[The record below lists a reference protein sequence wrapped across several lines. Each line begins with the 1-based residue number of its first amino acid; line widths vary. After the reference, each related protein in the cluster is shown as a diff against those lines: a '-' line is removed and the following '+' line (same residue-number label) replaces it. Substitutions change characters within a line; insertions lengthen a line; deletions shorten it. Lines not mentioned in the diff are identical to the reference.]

1 MSLIIKDKVFEAA
14 SDGVHN
20 AVIDRVEDLGIV
32 ETNFGSKDM
41 VRVVL
46 KVLDQKDKDGNAIE
60 VWFRAAKSLNAK
72 STLGKFLA
80 SLKIFTQGQFD
91 LNDIVGLKLQVVTVQ
106 KESNDGRVFANIAT
120 VIPAKAKAA
129 PKAAPVAAQE
139 EEVESF

>member
-129 PKAAPVAAQE
+129 PKAAPVAVQE